1 MKLLEVEQSL
11 QNMASVNNVKL
22 GYQYWYRMLLNKC
35 INIFNY
41 ENLPIKLP
49 QHELELRLLL
59 YGFSGIFN
67 DEKYGIVTCQGTL
80 SGVSIYTDEFPFFT
94 YANPILKSK
103 TMKIDEDCI
112 IIKNS
117 SLYQNLGDMI
127 RRYARMLADVESSI
141 NIYTVNTRVTSWSV
155 AENQQVAE
163 SLKNAYNKMRL
174 GNMDIVTDTPIINGF
189 HTVDIAKDSNQT
201 LTELIMCRENLLRSF
216 FREIG
221 VKFAIDKKERMI
233 TDEVT
238 AENQLLTINL
248 SDMLKCRKDGIKKVN
263 EMFGTNIKVDISE
276 EFKQDI
282 ERVNTSESGV
292 EKNGN
297 SE

>member
-11 QNMASVNNVKL
+11 QSIASVNNVKL

-35 INIFNY
+35 INIFKY
-41 ENLPIKLP
+41 ENLPTKIP

-59 YGFSGIFN
+59 YGFSGIFSV
-67 DEKYGIVTCQGTL
+67 EKYGLVTCQGSL
-80 SGVSIYTDEFPFFT
+80 SGVGIYSDEFPFFT

-103 TMKIDEDCI
+103 TLKIDEDCI

-117 SLYQNLGDMI
+117 SLYQNLGDTI
-127 RRYARMLADVESSI
+127 RRYARMLSDVESS
-141 NIYTVNTRVTSWSV
+141 IYTVNTRVTSWSV

-174 GNMDIVTDTPIINGF
+174 GDMDIVSDTPIINGF
-189 HTVDIAKDSNQT
+189 HTVDIGKDTNQT

-248 SDMLKCRKDGIKKVN
+248 TDMLKCRKEGIAKVN
-263 EMFGTNIKVDISE
+263 EMFRTNIKVDISD

-282 ERVNTSESGV
+282 ERVNTSESEV